1 MENLSIK
8 RIDIDE
14 VDSTNNYIKNLI
26 SSGFSLPGFTL
37 AVTQNQTAG
46 RGMRGNSWKTQPGK
60 NVIFSLL
67 CHPDFLMANR
77 QFLMSE
83 IIALSI
89 CHACAEYVDDVSVK
103 WPNDIYSGDEK
114 VCGILIECDL
124 NGKYVSNCILG
135 CGVNVNQ
142 AEFESDIPH
151 PTSLMLK
158 SGKVIDREE
167 VLASIIKHFCKY
179 YIMAENGDWDAIDK
193 EYFSSL
199 YRRVGI
205 HRFEDESGVFNATI
219 ERVEPSGHMLLRDE
233 AGLLRRY
240 EFKEVKFVFD

>member
-1 MENLSIK
+1 
-8 RIDIDE
+8 
-14 VDSTNNYIKNLI
+14 
-26 SSGFSLPGFTL
+26 
-37 AVTQNQTAG
+37 
-46 RGMRGNSWKTQPGK
+46 
-60 NVIFSLL
+60 
-67 CHPDFLMANR
+67 
-77 QFLMSE
+77 MSE

-103 WPNDIYSGDEK
+103 WPNDIYCGDEK

-233 AGLLRRY
+233 ASLLRRY

>member
-1 MENLSIK
+1 MENLSIN

-14 VDSTNNYIKNLI
+14 VDSTNNYIKNLK
-26 SSGFSLPGFTL
+26 SSVFSNPGFTY

-103 WPNDIYSGDEK
+103 WPNDIYCGDEK

-199 YRRVGI
+199 YRGVGF

-233 AGLLRRY
+233 ASLLRRY

>member
-1 MENLSIK
+1 MENLSIN

-103 WPNDIYSGDEK
+103 WPNDIYCGDEK

-167 VLASIIKHFCKY
+167 VLASIIMHFCKY
-179 YIMAENGDWDAIDK
+179 YIMAENGDLDAIDK

>member
-1 MENLSIK
+1 MADLSIR
-8 RIDIDE
+8 RIDLNE

-26 SSGFSLPGFTL
+26 SSGVSLPGFTL
-37 AVTQNQTAG
+37 VVAQQQTAG
-46 RGMRGNSWKTQPGK
+46 RGMRGNSWKTEPEK
-60 NVIFSLL
+60 NVLFSLL
-67 CHPDFLMANR
+67 CHPDFLMASR

-89 CHACAEYVDDVSVK
+89 CRACAEYTDNVRIK
-103 WPNDIYSGDEK
+103 WPNDIYCDDEK

-124 NGKYVSNCILG
+124 SGKYVSNCILG

-167 VLASIIKHFCKY
+167 VLALIIKHFCKY

-199 YRRVGI
+199 YRGVGI
-205 HRFEDESGVFNATI
+205 HRFEDESGVFNAAI